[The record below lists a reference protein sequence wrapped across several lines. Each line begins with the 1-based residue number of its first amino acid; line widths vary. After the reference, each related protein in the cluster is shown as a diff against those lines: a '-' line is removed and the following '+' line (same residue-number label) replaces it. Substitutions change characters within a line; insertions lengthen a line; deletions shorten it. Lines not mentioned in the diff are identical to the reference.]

1 LAAVIRLRVI
11 STAGSMFMSLTSY
24 MVPAW
29 AALFG
34 VFLMGE
40 TLTPNLIYALALI
53 LGGIAISQSR
63 NFNKLFRR

>member
-1 LAAVIRLRVI
+1 
-11 STAGSMFMSLTSY
+11 MFMSLTSY